1 MNERTTLEVIAPTVE
16 EAIQQGLTQLGLT
29 ADQVS
34 VEVLDSGS
42 KGLFGLG
49 GRQVRVLLTVGS
61 PQDAVSIPEPKPAK
75 TKSAASKPKQ
85 KEPRPRAEK
94 KQTPETSQPK
104 VTSPITVDSM
114 IDTTENVVSKL
125 IHHMGLKAQVS
136 AHYDESST
144 DDRRVIQVDVRG

>member
-49 GRQVRVLLTVGS
+49 GRQVRVLLTVGA
-61 PQDAVSIPEPKPAK
+61 PQESASVTDLKSDTPKPAD
-75 TKSAASKPKQ
+75 SKPKQ
-85 KEPRPRAEK
+85 RESRPYAEK
-94 KQTPETSQPK
+94 KTVAGPFNNPIKRALSVNVNLFDGLPK
-104 VTSPITVDSM
+104 
-114 IDTTENVVSKL
+114 
-125 IHHMGLKAQVS
+125 
-136 AHYDESST
+136 
-144 DDRRVIQVDVRG
+144 